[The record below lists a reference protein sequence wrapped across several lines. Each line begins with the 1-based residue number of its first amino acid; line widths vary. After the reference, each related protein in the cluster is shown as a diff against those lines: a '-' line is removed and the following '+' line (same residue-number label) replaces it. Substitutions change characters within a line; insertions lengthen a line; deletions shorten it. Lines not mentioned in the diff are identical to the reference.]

1 MYFHWRNERGSRL
14 KLTLLRVTA
23 RITRSAPPLRSA
35 PLACLR
41 VRNSQAERK
50 KALPNNE
57 LPRDGYL
64 YGVDR
69 GSFDWIPGVMFVKIT
84 GCVTRKLD
92 QGYLSGGKFN

>member
-23 RITRSAPPLRSA
+23 RITRSAPPLCSA

-64 YGVDR
+64 YVDR